1 MHGESNQICIGYWAF
16 KLNYNTKHLHFQ
28 WNIDIY
34 SVSIKHMTVWNGTVT
49 MATRSLWKF
58 GINKEILSKIPIL
71 HFEVETPLSYQHTF
85 SNHYVHTHKH
95 SSQSGQSDSLC
106 TLQVVT
112 ALLAPIK
119 WKPHFISHHLYCWSG
134 SSFIPWI
141 MKATPLGRILRQ
153 QNIVYKPIP
162 TMYLTSSL
170 YSSWT

>member
-1 MHGESNQICIGYWAF
+1 MALLLWQQGPNESLGLIRKYF
-16 KLNYNTKHLHFQ
+16 P
-28 WNIDIY
+28 
-34 SVSIKHMTVWNGTVT
+34 
-49 MATRSLWKF
+49 RSPSYISRWR
-58 GINKEILSKIPIL
+58 P
-71 HFEVETPLSYQHTF
+71 PLSYQHTF